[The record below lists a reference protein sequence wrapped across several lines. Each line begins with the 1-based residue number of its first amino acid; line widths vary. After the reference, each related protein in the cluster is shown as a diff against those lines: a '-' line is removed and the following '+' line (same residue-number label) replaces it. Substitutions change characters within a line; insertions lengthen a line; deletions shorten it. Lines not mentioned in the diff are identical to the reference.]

1 MMLSTG
7 RRLEIW
13 VDSQR
18 YNQESVQAILDRL
31 DGPTFLR
38 DLGMTNGDFVK
49 DETELRSYC
58 PLCHDRSK
66 MTFILDLT
74 SKRAYC
80 TNLSCQASNMNSGGA
95 NLLQLYALA
104 TGGDFDHAAEHFAT
118 EMNVPLVRDKA
129 AEERLG
135 PVAGDFQYVEVGHL
149 VRAEGEAEL
158 QPVLISIAGQQ
169 GYGRGIVIP
178 QAQVDEF
185 VVKYKSDVYCSQFL
199 YNMAGKTEI
208 DQAAEQGK
216 LFLLG
221 DFYVVFHASSS
232 AEIVHAINQAIE
244 LVEQLKETYDIP
256 YEAINVFYTNR
267 NITVQADYS
276 VFGISPTANLHEIY
290 RRMACAIV
298 GVDPLK
304 PERSPS
310 FSQIDLD
317 VYRHDYLT
325 NVAGTPVSAG
335 AREIYKI
342 RMSYAAFKKMSYQ
355 RLHEFSLRRPDLPPR
370 ERWLQV
376 SQKAREFFGSVR
388 TSLVRDASLDES
400 DKIASL
406 FYRVSEKRADIA
418 SLKELAPTL
427 LRRLF
432 DESRQVL
439 VTPSA
444 HLNRALAG
452 GLYPGQLY
460 VVAGFPGSGTS
471 SFALQLMNHV
481 AAEQGV
487 QCLFVGLQRGV
498 EEVFKRSLS
507 SLGRISVGE
516 IDKKRQS
523 PNELYEDKD
532 FNRRIFAAYESY
544 QKFADNIIILE
555 GAAACNMARLAQ
567 LIHDRKEELKAQTAR
582 TANML
587 LVIDSL
593 QLMVAMMRAMWA
605 EGALGGEGT
614 SRQMA
619 QWDVD
624 TLTSRLKALAR
635 ELDITVLATFEQ
647 YVVHRAMAS
656 ELSENDPAVRSL
668 LYSTQFADSVMVL
681 LRQGATLLNLR
692 DHFKTHL
699 TGTPQEAQF
708 SQVAERLRTFEE
720 RYKLTE
726 EFQSQSSEFIVADII
741 KNRSGP
747 RDKVLFVYHK
757 STSFFKPLDYVLAS

>member
-1 MMLSTG
+1 MYP
-7 RRLEIW
+7 
-13 VDSQR
+13 QR
-18 YNQESVQAILDRL
+18 YSPETVNAILDRL
-31 DGPTFLR
+31 DGQTFLR
-38 DLGMTNGDFVK
+38 DLGMVNGDFVQ
-49 DETELRSYC
+49 DGPEMRSYC
-58 PLCHDRSK
+58 PVCHDRSR
-66 MTFILDLT
+66 MTFILDQN
-74 SKRAYC
+74 SKQGYC
-80 TNLSCQASNMNSGGA
+80 TNLQCQASNMNSGGG
-95 NLLQLYALA
+95 NLLELYALA
-104 TGGDFDHAAEHFAT
+104 TGTELDASTEHFAGLL
-118 EMNVPLVRDKA
+118 NIPLIRDKA

-135 PVAGDFQYVEVGHL
+135 PAVGDFHFTEVGHL

-158 QPVLISIAGQQ
+158 QPVLISIGGQQ
-169 GYGRGIVIP
+169 GYGRGIVIDL
-178 QAQVDEF
+178 AQLDEF
-185 VVKYKSDVYCSQFL
+185 TLKYKSDVYFTQFS
-199 YNMAGKTEI
+199 YNVGTKAEI
-208 DQAAEQGK
+208 DQLAEQGK
-216 LFLLG
+216 LFLIG
-221 DFYVVFHASSS
+221 DFFVVFNASSS

-244 LVEQLKETYDIP
+244 LVEQLKESYDIP
-256 YEAINVFYTNR
+256 YEAINVYYTNR
-267 NITVQADYS
+267 NIIVQADYT
-276 VFGISPTANLHEIY
+276 VFGIAPTVNLHEIY

-304 PERSPS
+304 PERNPAY
-310 FSQIDLD
+310 SQIDLD

-325 NVAGTPVSAG
+325 NIPGTPVAAG
-335 AREIYKI
+335 NREIYKI

-370 ERWLQV
+370 ERWLQPSV
-376 SQKAREFFGSVR
+376 KARDFFNSVR
-388 TSLVRDASLDES
+388 TSLVRDATLDES

-418 SLKELAPTL
+418 TLKELAPTL

-439 VTPSA
+439 YTPST
-444 HLNRALAG
+444 HLNRALSG

-471 SFALQLMNHV
+471 SLALQLMNFV
-481 AAEQGV
+481 ASEQNV
-487 QCLFVGLQRGV
+487 QCMFVGLQRGV

-507 SLGRISVGE
+507 SLGQIPVNI
-516 IDKKRQS
+516 IDQKRQS
-523 PNELYEDKD
+523 PNELYEDKE

-544 QKFADNIIILE
+544 QKFADNIMILE
-555 GAAACNMARLAQ
+555 GAAACNLARLAQ
-567 LIHDRKEELKAQTAR
+567 TIHERKEELRNQNIQST
-582 TANML
+582 NML

-605 EGALGGEGT
+605 EGALGGEAT
-614 SRQMA
+614 AKQMA

-647 YVVHRAMAS
+647 YVVHRSMAS

-668 LYSTQFADSVMVL
+668 LYSTQFADSVLVL
-681 LRQGATLLNLR
+681 LRQGGSLLNLR

-699 TGTPQEAQF
+699 TGSPQEPLLSQF
-708 SQVAERLRTFEE
+708 TDRLKLFEE
-720 RYKLTE
+720 KYRQTK
-726 EFQSQSSEFIVADII
+726 EFQTQQSEFIIADII

-757 STSFFKPLDYVLAS
+757 ATSYFKPLDYVQPEV